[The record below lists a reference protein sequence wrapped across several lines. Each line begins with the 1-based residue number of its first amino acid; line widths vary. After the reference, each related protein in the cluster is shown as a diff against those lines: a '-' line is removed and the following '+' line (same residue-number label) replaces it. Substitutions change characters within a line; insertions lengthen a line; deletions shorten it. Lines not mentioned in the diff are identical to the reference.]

1 MSFLEMIAGW
11 VSQAAGVV
19 GGIAR
24 KVSAVAD
31 AVTDI
36 ADAGRSLPN
45 GALHYR
51 SPMYP
56 TQSRQIPRFPERM
69 AGAATAL
76 RVDEI
81 LERVTALESDTSFR
95 TQNQSIELEFVAL
108 ILGMQSQ
115 NRYASNIRLHSANL
129 QIHLQ
134 TIRNVTGLLDD
145 VNRQRLALK
154 RLMRTVNHL
163 INVQGLR
170 SRVEPIEGVDVE
182 MRRGAISLNSAYQ
195 AFEKTQ
201 ELLRTELL
209 AFGHSNND
217 LTIKAQTLLKQ
228 ATPDQRQWLTHAVL
242 PAMSKANEAA
252 KNLYDELRDMPH
264 LEKETRAELS
274 EI

>member
-1 MSFLEMIAGW
+1 MSFLEKIADW

-24 KVSAVAD
+24 KVTAVAD
-31 AVTDI
+31 AVAEI
-36 ADAGRSLPN
+36 ADAGRSLPS
-45 GALHYR
+45 GRPQHP
-51 SPMYP
+51 SPTYP
-56 TQSRQIPRFPERM
+56 RQPRRIPSFRESM
-69 AGAATAL
+69 ARAEETL
-76 RVDEI
+76 RVDEV
-81 LERVTALESDTSFR
+81 LERVTALETEASLR
-95 TQNQSIELEFVAL
+95 NRNQANELEFVEL
-108 ILGMQSQ
+108 ILGLQSQ
-115 NRYASNIRLHSANL
+115 TRYASNIRLHSANL

-145 VNRQRLALK
+145 VNRQRIALK

-170 SRVEPIEGVDVE
+170 NKVEPIEGVDVE

-217 LTIKAQTLLKQ
+217 LRIKAQKLLRQ
-228 ATPDQRQWLTHAVL
+228 ASPDQCQWLTHVVL
-242 PAMSKANEAA
+242 PAMSKANEVA
-252 KNLYDELRDMPH
+252 KYLYDELRGMPL
-264 LEKETRAELS
+264 LERETRAELS